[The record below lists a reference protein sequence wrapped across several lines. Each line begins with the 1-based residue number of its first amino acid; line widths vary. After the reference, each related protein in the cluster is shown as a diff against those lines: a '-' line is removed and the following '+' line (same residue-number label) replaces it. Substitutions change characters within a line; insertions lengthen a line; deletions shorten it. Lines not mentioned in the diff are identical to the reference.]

1 MSATSSKVSPPPIFY
16 LDVNLATL
24 ETGVQPITK
33 FVNRN
38 SPIVD
43 NPSDYYVSVARFI
56 CSTQRIPLWQPQL
69 NTTSPNNDGINT
81 IYSVTLSYSTSIST
95 QVYMQ
100 VINEDNTVPAPVQP
114 VTVEPTTTWGNV
126 YSYFTIC
133 DMINTAIATAY
144 SDLVTKVADGGVSL
158 YADPPYMIWNPVT
171 QLFSMT
177 GYPLSQYDQ
186 STGGDVVNIYFNNNF
201 RQFLLGWDYQIQNN
215 SPNSTTGQDVLL
227 VMQNLNNNIS
237 PAPSPP
243 TAIDP
248 TTTTLIMSQAIVS
261 SFCFVALSRIQVLAS
276 LPIAFPYL
284 SDAPLSV
291 LATGLNNNTE
301 NILLDFIVNYSD
313 GGAGA
318 YQQPIL
324 YYASSDLFTAPQKM
338 AGNHSFNSFY
348 VSVRWVNL
356 QGYSV
361 PLETFGLRNASI
373 KFAFIHKS
381 IIERF

>member
-1 MSATSSKVSPPPIFY
+1 MSSTSSKNIPPPIFY
-16 LDVNLATL
+16 LDVNLSTL
-24 ETGVQPITK
+24 EGGLQPISK
-33 FVNRN
+33 LVNRN

-43 NPSDYYVSVARFI
+43 CPSDYYVSVSRFI

-81 IYSVTLSYSTSIST
+81 IYSVTLTYKTFTST
-95 QVYMQ
+95 QTYMQ
-100 VINEDNTVPAPVQP
+100 VINEDNTVPAPVAP
-114 VTVEPTTTWGNV
+114 VTTEPLTTWGNV

-133 DMINTAIATAY
+133 QMINTALATAY
-144 SDLVTKVADGGVSL
+144 TDLVSKVGAGVL
-158 YADPPYMIWNPVT
+158 YEDPPYMTWNSTT

-186 STGGDVVNIYFNNNF
+186 STTGDIVSIYFNNNF

-215 SPNSTTGQDVLL
+215 SVDSPTGQDVLL
-227 VMQNLNNNIS
+227 ILQNLNNNIS
-237 PAPSPP
+237 PIPVPP
-243 TAIDP
+243 AVVDP
-248 TTTTLIMSQAIVS
+248 TTTTLIMTQHIS
-261 SFCFVALSRIQVLAS
+261 SPWCFIALSRIQVLAS
-276 LPIAFPYL
+276 LPIAYPYL
-284 SDAPLSV
+284 TDVPLAVAS
-291 LATGLNNNTE
+291 TGLNNNTE

-324 YYASSDLFTAPQKM
+324 YSASSDLFTAPQKM

-348 VSVRWVNL
+348 VGVRWVNL
-356 QGYSV
+356 QGYSI
-361 PLETFGLRNASI
+361 PLETFGLRNASM
-373 KFAFIHKS
+373 KFVFIHKS